1 MSSISPAKLQ
11 ENVQVAVL
19 YKLVIFA
26 VLMAVVPIATYFVSL
41 HYVLKSRSCRIGSQK
56 SANFL
61 QDSTTGAAISAIVTA
76 NAVLVGWVVVAFRE
90 ESPPA
95 EKVTEGKKER

>member
-41 HYVLKSRSCRIGSQK
+41 HYVLK
-56 SANFL
+56 N
-61 QDSTTGAAISAIVTA
+61 STTGAAISAIVTA